1 MVNQFTYEQKMIL
14 NLEKKNKFPTKEVD
28 QENSNAWRVNSV
40 KISFVV

>member
-1 MVNQFTYEQKMIL
+1 MVNQFTYEQKVIL
-14 NLEKKNKFPTKEVD
+14 NLEKNKFPTKEVD